1 MKRAASRRLG
11 PSTRLLHREGSRRP
25 VPRPCALEE
34 EPGQR
39 AAARLITRDEAR
51 RIATNIA
58 KLKELLRGKIWG
70 GEVTGQSLDD
80 NEETNSMGL
89 FNTAEAYLPSALA
102 ALEIDE
108 IGPTRR
114 QRLHMPITIGL

>member
-1 MKRAASRRLG
+1 MKDNADLSLA
-11 PSTRLLHREGSRRP
+11 H
-25 VPRPCALEE
+25 CALEE

-39 AAARLITRDEAR
+39 AAARLMMRDEAR

-80 NEETNSMGL
+80 NGETNSMGL